1 MLVRPRGHKSIR
13 QLSTDMKMNITI
25 RKTSISKEKW
35 FSNHH
40 FQEIFFLHDG
50 PLRSLWMEWWGP
62 YKWPLYTYRGPNVP
76 PLIPDDGAHP
86 VGAYVCFRQLWSV
99 MESFRTCWS
108 LNDDDFLFGKRN
120 FHFQWWWW
128 WFFCFLSMEF
138 LWIPSY
144 STSPQQKL
152 EALGRSLPDIF
163 GEFLGAVAS
172 RNI

>member
-1 MLVRPRGHKSIR
+1 MLVRPRGHNSIR

-86 VGAYVCFRQLWSV
+86 VGAYVCFRRLWSV

-120 FHFQWWWW
+120 FFRLKVYTLIFHFPNKNWKHWDNRY
-128 WFFCFLSMEF
+128 LIY
-138 LWIPSY
+138 L
-144 STSPQQKL
+144 
-152 EALGRSLPDIF
+152 
-163 GEFLGAVAS
+163 AS
-172 RNI
+172 FWEQ